1 MTALVSLVVLLMLA
15 ACGGDTNGADG
26 STAMPDEVTVP
37 VTETTTSPAVS
48 ATDGVVYATLLN
60 ADGTAGATWELD
72 IYSPTTDEGGLPVVV
87 LLHGANPTKAWH
99 DRYAVWSEAIA
110 GHGAVVYAINAPVG
124 QFGIM
129 TVENGK
135 RFREM
140 SEILSCA
147 VGFAG
152 ATAGEFGGDPD
163 NVVLVAHSY
172 GALYGSWFALGSESI
187 ATNWDEYAEDHDG
200 PPVQVTC
207 EAEPSTRLAGFV
219 GVGGGR
225 YAEVEQGLLHD
236 EHPDLAE
243 VVDPFSYIGHDP
255 SLPIRLLHGESDLTA
270 PPQSSQAFHEALL
283 DAGYD
288 SQLTFFDGGHVVPP
302 ELTHEAATELAGS

>member
-48 ATDGVVYATLLN
+48 ATDGVVYATSLN
-60 ADGTAGATWELD
+60 ADGAAGATWELD

-87 LLHGANPTKAWH
+87 LLHGFGATKA
-99 DRYAVWSEAIA
+99 RYAVPSEAIA
-110 GHGAVVYAINAPVG
+110 GLGAVVYAVNAPVG
-124 QFGIM
+124 RVGIM
-129 TVENGK
+129 AVENGK

-219 GVGGGR
+219 GIGGGR
-225 YAEVEQGLLHD
+225 YAEVDALLLHD
-236 EHPDLAE
+236 QNPDLAQ

-255 SLPIRLLHGESDLTA
+255 SLPIRLLHGESDKTA

-302 ELTHEAATELAGS
+302 ELTHEAATELADS

>member
-48 ATDGVVYATLLN
+48 ATDGVVYATSLS

-87 LLHGANPTKAWH
+87 LLHGLGGNKEMLL
-99 DRYAVWSEAIA
+99 YAVPSEAIA
-110 GHGAVVYAINAPVG
+110 GLGAVVYAVNAPVG
-124 QFGIM
+124 RVGIM
-129 TVENGK
+129 AIDNGK

-163 NVVLVAHSY
+163 NVVLVAHSF

-219 GVGGGR
+219 GIGGGR
-225 YAEVEQGLLHD
+225 YAEVDAFLLHD
-236 EHPDLAE
+236 QNPDLAQ

-288 SQLTFFDGGHVVPP
+288 SQHTFFDGGHVVPP
-302 ELTHEAATELAGS
+302 ELTHEAATELADS

>member
-1 MTALVSLVVLLMLA
+1 MEPRVPL
-15 ACGGDTNGADG
+15 GN
-26 STAMPDEVTVP
+26 STSIRRRRTR
-37 VTETTTSPAVS
+37 
-48 ATDGVVYATLLN
+48 
-60 ADGTAGATWELD
+60 
-72 IYSPTTDEGGLPVVV
+72 GGLPVVV
-87 LLHGANPTKAWH
+87 LLHGLGATKIS
-99 DRYAVWSEAIA
+99 YADPSEAIA
-110 GHGAVVYAINAPVG
+110 GHGAVVYAVNAPVG
-124 QFGIM
+124 RVGIM
-129 TVENGK
+129 AIENGK

-200 PPVQVTC
+200 PPMQVTC

-236 EHPDLAE
+236 EHPDLAQ

>member
-26 STAMPDEVTVP
+26 STALPDEVTVP

-48 ATDGVVYATLLN
+48 ATDGVVYATSLN

-72 IYSPTTDEGGLPVVV
+72 IYSPTTDEGGLSVVV
-87 LLHGANPTKAWH
+87 LLHGLGGNKEMLL
-99 DRYAVWSEAIA
+99 YAVPSEAIA
-110 GHGAVVYAINAPVG
+110 GLGAVVYAVNAPVG
-124 QFGIM
+124 SVGIM
-129 TVENGK
+129 AVENGK

-163 NVVLVAHSY
+163 NVVLVPHSY
-172 GALYGSWFALGSESI
+172 GTLYGSWFALGSESI

-219 GVGGGR
+219 GVGGDR
-225 YAEVEQGLLHD
+225 YAEVDAFLLHD
-236 EHPDLAE
+236 QNPDLAQ

-302 ELTHEAATELAGS
+302 ELTHEAATELADS

>member
-26 STAMPDEVTVP
+26 STALPDEVTVP

-48 ATDGVVYATLLN
+48 ATDGVVYATSLN

-72 IYSPTTDEGGLPVVV
+72 IYSPTTDEGGLSVVV
-87 LLHGANPTKAWH
+87 LLHGLGGNKEMLL
-99 DRYAVWSEAIA
+99 YAVPSEAIA
-110 GHGAVVYAINAPVG
+110 GLGAVVYAVNAPVG
-124 QFGIM
+124 SVGIM
-129 TVENGK
+129 AVENGK

-163 NVVLVAHSY
+163 NVVLVPHSY
-172 GALYGSWFALGSESI
+172 GTLYGSWFALGSESI

-219 GVGGGR
+219 GVGGDR
-225 YAEVEQGLLHD
+225 YAEVDAFLLHD
-236 EHPDLAE
+236 QNPDLAQ

-255 SLPIRLLHGESDLTA
+255 SLPIRLLHGESDKLA
-270 PPQSSQAFHEALL
+270 SPQSSQAFHEALL

-288 SQLTFFDGGHVVPP
+288 SQHTFFDGGHVVPP
-302 ELTHEAATELAGS
+302 ELTHEAATELADS

>member
-37 VTETTTSPAVS
+37 VTETATSPAVS
-48 ATDGVVYATLLN
+48 ATDGVVYATSLN

-72 IYSPTTDEGGLPVVV
+72 IYSPTTGEGGLPVVV
-87 LLHGANPTKAWH
+87 LLHGLGATKTSYT
-99 DRYAVWSEAIA
+99 DSSEAIA
-110 GHGAVVYAINAPVG
+110 GYGAVVYAVNAPVG
-124 QFGIM
+124 GVGIM
-129 TVENGK
+129 AIDNGE

-147 VGFAG
+147 VGYAS

-163 NVVLVAHSY
+163 SVVLVAHSY

-187 ATNWDEYAEDHDG
+187 ATNWDEFAENHDG

-207 EAEPSTRLAGFV
+207 EAEPSTHLAGFV

-225 YAEVEQGLLHD
+225 YAEVEQGHLHGD
-236 EHPDLAE
+236 QPDLAR

-255 SLPIRLLHGESDLTA
+255 SLPIRLLHGESDTTA
-270 PPQSSQAFHEALL
+270 PPQSSQALHEALL
-283 DAGYD
+283 DARYD
-288 SQLTFFDGGHVVPP
+288 SHLTFFDGGHVVPP